1 MIDIRVLGN
10 SEKQTQLVRTYC
22 AEAER
27 VLNQVPDYTTAVQM
41 KESLCERFQKECD
54 SSLVVT
60 AIRQYIDGVL
70 KERWKGNEGAS
81 DAKNSDH

>member
-1 MIDIRVLGN
+1 MTDIRLLEI

-27 VLNQVPDYTTAVQM
+27 VLSEVPDYTTAVQL

-60 AIRQYIDGVL
+60 ALRQYIDGVL
-70 KERWKGNEGAS
+70 KERWKGHEGAS
-81 DAKNSDH
+81 DTKKSNH